1 MYDSCWKS
9 PNHDA
14 WRDALFEKVF
24 LISWEWRSLLNEH
37 AILKLL
43 CTDKNLWLVYQSRI
57 FIQTFSIPG
66 GLAKVPQ
73 INICT
78 YIYTSP
84 PLFLNKT
91 LYKKVLLHE
100 YSGIISSCLDINIIK
115 KCWHDCRII
124 HEVQSY
130 SGGKFQNIFIHKT
143 KALKYRPWLECMDAL
158 TYFAV

>member
-57 FIQTFSIPG
+57 FILTFSIPG

-115 KCWHDCRII
+115 SVGMIA
-124 HEVQSY
+124 
-130 SGGKFQNIFIHKT
+130 GLFMKFSHIVEENFKIYLYT
-143 KALKYRPWLECMDAL
+143 KLKP
-158 TYFAV
+158 